1 MLHTCTS
8 SVFIITNLYAEK
20 FGHKGLT
27 PGEMQDLRS
36 CTFHGGWPIFLTL
49 FYPVK
54 VSLFFVH
61 KNYLHLTKFLVVL
74 KNAKCGS
81 NKF

>member
-1 MLHTCTS
+1 MHTIAMLHTCTS

-36 CTFHGGWPIFLTL
+36 CTFHGGGPIFLTL

-54 VSLFFVH
+54 VSLPPFDQI
-61 KNYLHLTKFLVVL
+61 LSSSE
-74 KNAKCGS
+74 KCEMWF
-81 NKF
+81 K